1 MEVILQHLV
10 GTADL
15 DDGQADAGD
24 VTQDASLSA
33 MDAAVILDYVVGN
46 VESLPIDQAM
56 VTIAGGFVDIPGA
69 SVTPGDLITM
79 PIELEAGENV
89 RSFEIELSYD
99 PDVLLYSSISWG
111 ETTGGM
117 SIVDYQEDAL
127 IRATAAGLE
136 PINQNITLGYVEFQ
150 MVDSFNDYQTTV
162 TMNRS
167 RLNEADA
174 QIEQA
179 SAVFTNALLVVDDW
193 GHGGVPEEFAIKQ
206 NFPNPFNPTT
216 RIRYQ
221 LPEQSN
227 VTIQIYDIMGRI
239 VRTLVTN
246 QNELAGFHQLTWD
259 ATNNNGDPVS
269 AGMYLYVIQAG
280 DFRDTK
286 KMVLLK

>member
-1 MEVILQHLV
+1 MLNRYPLIRN
-10 GTADL
+10 
-15 DDGQADAGD
+15 
-24 VTQDASLSA
+24 
-33 MDAAVILDYVVGN
+33 GN
-46 VESLPIDQAM
+46 NCR
-56 VTIAGGFVDIPGA
+56 GFCRYPGA

-111 ETTGGM
+111 ESTEGM
-117 SIVDYQEDAL
+117 SIVDYQEDGL

-136 PINQNITLGYVEFQ
+136 PIASGNITLGYVVFQ